1 MYTTACVTGGKVD
14 RGIELLEEF
23 CESRRGVATDNV
35 SQYCFLVNLFCRRL
49 FIAGEL
55 KKAEPYLREVL
66 KLREQI
72 EPEKYTTAA
81 TRALLGCAL
90 CVQKKHAEAEPLLL
104 EGYEILKLNIE
115 KMSQQDLPLLVQTA
129 DQLVQLYK
137 ATGDESNAAKWTA
150 EKSTYIKTKD
160 KKQQAATHI
169 QTIAIRLS

>member
-1 MYTTACVTGGKVD
+1 MCSKETCG
-14 RGIELLEEF
+14 
-23 CESRRGVATDNV
+23 SRT
-35 SQYCFLVNLFCRRL
+35 
-49 FIAGEL
+49 
-55 KKAEPYLREVL
+55 
-66 KLREQI
+66 
-72 EPEKYTTAA
+72 
-81 TRALLGCAL
+81 
-90 CVQKKHAEAEPLLL
+90 LLL

-150 EKSTYIKTKD
+150 EKSTYIKAKH